1 MLDQCDAPRAAKS
14 RDACGPHRTRRATEQ
29 NDECGE
35 YTRPPPCCRPAVAR
49 EMNESSL
56 PTVKDDQPL
65 PPVKLAPS
73 PECSLPGSRRA
84 VCGPGQPSHKR
95 VGEAAHRV
103 VDEPAPHRA
112 LAHRAEVV
120 VKLPRHVAALGVPI
134 AAPLQLAHLG
144 QGEMGWGGLGA
155 GWRQARARVLRMGGR
170 PRAQQACAHM
180 QLSALVRWAQLQ
192 NRVAATR
199 HALSQRAAAEQAQH
213 AGGGRTCSMS
223 ASFTKSSRLNCSWSS
238 LNCSSDRAQQ
248 GARVRP
254 RVGWLEV

>member
-1 MLDQCDAPRAAKS
+1 M
-14 RDACGPHRTRRATEQ
+14 
-29 NDECGE
+29 
-35 YTRPPPCCRPAVAR
+35 
-49 EMNESSL
+49 
-56 PTVKDDQPL
+56 KDDQPL
-65 PPVKLAPS
+65 PPVKLGPS

-84 VCGPGQPSHKR
+84 VCGPGQPSHKCA
-95 VGEAAHRV
+95 GEAAHRV

-144 QGEMGWGGLGA
+144 QGGKGVGRVRGRLGA
-155 GWRQARARVLRMGGR
+155 GWRQARARVLRMGGHQLSTR
-170 PRAQQACAHM
+170 AHM
-180 QLSALVRWAQLQ
+180 QLSALVHWEQLQ

-238 LNCSSDRAQQ
+238 LNCSSGRAQQ